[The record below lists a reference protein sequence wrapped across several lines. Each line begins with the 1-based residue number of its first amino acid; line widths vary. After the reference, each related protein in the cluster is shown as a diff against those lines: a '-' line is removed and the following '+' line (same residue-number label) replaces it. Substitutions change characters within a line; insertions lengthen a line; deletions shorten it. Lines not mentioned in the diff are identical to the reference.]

1 MVSDIPAGDGK
12 SLNFFYSV
20 YSYSYVKK
28 MANAGRVFW
37 FLLVTMGFVLRE
49 SRQDRTTM
57 SEGAG
62 WEMGGGGEEGLALNK
77 AFPNGQVC
85 GQ

>member
-1 MVSDIPAGDGK
+1 
-12 SLNFFYSV
+12 
-20 YSYSYVKK
+20 

-37 FLLVTMGFVLRE
+37 FLLVTMVFVLKE

-62 WEMGGGGEEGLALNK
+62 WEMGRGGGGGRSPKKNHYKL
-77 AFPNGQVC
+77 
-85 GQ
+85 

>member
-1 MVSDIPAGDGK
+1 MLFSAVI
-12 SLNFFYSV
+12 LNNQSQISAARGINTVV

-37 FLLVTMGFVLRE
+37 FLLVTMAFVLRE

-62 WEMGGGGEEGLALNK
+62 WEMGGGRGWLSAK
-77 AFPNGQVC
+77 
-85 GQ
+85 